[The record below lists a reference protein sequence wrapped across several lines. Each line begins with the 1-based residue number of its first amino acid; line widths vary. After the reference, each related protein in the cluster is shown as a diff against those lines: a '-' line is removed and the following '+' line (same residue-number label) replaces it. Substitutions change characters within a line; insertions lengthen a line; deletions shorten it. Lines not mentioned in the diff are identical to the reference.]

1 MKSYSE
7 MHDER
12 KQNHSSTRFLFASH
26 LSLQVKKSEHVEC
39 NRSRIPNFK
48 QVHSFFSGSEAISMF
63 HIMQTLIDYIL
74 CKSFS
79 FFLQHLNLKHIK

>member
-12 KQNHSSTRFLFASH
+12 KQNHSSTCFLFASH

-39 NRSRIPNFK
+39 NRSWIPNLSRST
-48 QVHSFFSGSEAISMF
+48 VISGSEAISMF

-79 FFLQHLNLKHIK
+79 FFLQNLNAK